1 MIEELHQNL
10 QTFVARQFFVKIAV
24 RLLSLGEIAKFP
36 YGFVHGRNY
45 KLGSECFRANL
56 MYAG

>member
-24 RLLSLGEIAKFP
+24 RLLSLGEITKFP
-36 YGFVHGRNY
+36 YGFVHGVTITWQ
-45 KLGSECFRANL
+45 
-56 MYAG
+56 

>member
-36 YGFVHGRNY
+36 YGFVHAVTIN
-45 KLGSECFRANL
+45 LAVSVSERI
-56 MYAG
+56 